1 MLQQNL
7 VWSVHAGDQMI
18 TVCVGITIVCSSRSL
33 VCAKQPQSRPHS
45 LYTPSDADVPLASWR
60 CFSDMFDAERFA
72 PKLGCRACSFRPA
85 VDF

>member
-18 TVCVGITIVCSSRSL
+18 TVCVNITMIIVLRPEAR
-33 VCAKQPQSRPHS
+33 AKQSQSCSHS
-45 LYTPSDADVPLASWR
+45 LYTPSVADVPLASWR

-72 PKLGCRACSFRPA
+72 PKLSCRACSFRPA
-85 VDF
+85 AVL